1 MSWTHRKR
9 EWTGCC
15 VAPTDLTTLARR
27 SGERFDEAAV
37 MAVIYGRRAV
47 ATHGLREMPVW
58 GEVFEAELQDQRYPQ
73 YTGSLRSRVL
83 ADYLKTLQH

>member
-1 MSWTHRKR
+1 
-9 EWTGCC
+9 
-15 VAPTDLTTLARR
+15 
-27 SGERFDEAAV
+27 
-37 MAVIYGRRAV
+37 
-47 ATHGLREMPVW
+47 MPVW